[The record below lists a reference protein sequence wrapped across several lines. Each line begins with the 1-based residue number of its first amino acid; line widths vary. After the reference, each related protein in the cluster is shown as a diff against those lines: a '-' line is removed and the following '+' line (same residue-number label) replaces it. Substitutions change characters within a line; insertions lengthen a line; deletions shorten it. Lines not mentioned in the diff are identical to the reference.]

1 LRSVKARASGGGAVK
16 NVTGWQTLL
25 GRLAPNDG
33 TGLERNGS
41 NRPPDKMRSH
51 VPDELSE
58 VAML

>member
-1 LRSVKARASGGGAVK
+1 MADLAWARC
-16 NVTGWQTLL
+16 
-25 GRLAPNDG
+25 APNDG